1 MSKFLLVDIG
11 AGTMDIL
18 YYDESHP
25 QHYKAVIQSPVQRIA
40 NTVEKCP
47 GDLLLTGVEMGGG
60 PITGVLK
67 RRAVHHDVAISVSAA
82 ATLNHDLEK
91 VASWGINVLDDR
103 AAEDLKTDHS
113 ASHVYLA
120 DLDID
125 RLENLVKG
133 FGVPFSFDA
142 VAVCAQD
149 HGVPPQGVSHLDFR
163 HNMFAGLLDKDPSMH
178 VLMYEKNEI
187 PRNLNRLKAIAE
199 TASDIPTKEVYVMD
213 SGMAA
218 ILGASMDHAAIA
230 KEKIMI
236 LDVATSHTLGA
247 ALVKGELAGFFEYHT
262 RDITPERLESLIKDQ
277 AEGRLRHE
285 QILVEGGHGAYTRKR
300 VGFKELEAIIATGP
314 KRNMAAATKLDITW
328 GAPMGDNMMTGTV
341 GLLEAIRRRKGLDP
355 LQRWG

>member
-1 MSKFLLVDIG
+1 MCKFLLVDIG

-18 YYDESHP
+18 YFDGSDR
-25 QHYKAVIQSPVQRIA
+25 QHYKAVIQSPVLSIARI
-40 NTVEKCP
+40 VENCP
-47 GDLLLTGVEMGGG
+47 GNLLLTGVEMGGG

-67 RRAVHHDVAISVSAA
+67 HRARHHDVAISVSAA

-91 VASWGINVLDDR
+91 ISSWGIHVLDDQS
-103 AAEDLKTDHS
+103 AEDLKADNDY
-113 ASHVYLA
+113 SHFYLA

-125 RLENLVKG
+125 RLEKLIKG
-133 FGVPFSFDA
+133 FDVPFSFDA

-149 HGVPPQGVSHLDFR
+149 HGVPPQGVSHLDYR
-163 HNMFAGLLDKDPSMH
+163 HNMFAGLLDKDPFPH
-178 VLMYEKNEI
+178 VLLYAKNEV
-187 PRNLNRLKAIAE
+187 PGNLNRLKSIAAAASAIPA
-199 TASDIPTKEVYVMD
+199 KEVYVMD

-218 ILGASMDHAAIA
+218 ILGASMDHAARA
-230 KEKIMI
+230 KEKIMV

-262 RDITPERLESLIKDQ
+262 SDITSGRLEFLIKEQ
-277 AEGRLRHE
+277 ADGTLRHE
-285 QILVEGGHGAYTRKR
+285 QILAEGGHGAYTRKT

-314 KRNMAAATKLDITW
+314 KRNIIAESKLDITW

-355 LQRWG
+355 IPLL